1 MSGFSFPILSNQELL
16 PCLKEMDLPLTGEQI
31 SKPTFEILQR
41 IYEILVTTLLGV
53 TREELQQ
60 PVFMAIDTLEY
71 PELHDESIPTLAFI
85 KSLNRL
91 LVAAGIKDFNMQQD
105 LYKPDSNRLRRN
117 LSGIINFAKFREE
130 KLVPYTDMQ
139 ESVEHLLEE
148 TAELEELNMRLT
160 AEVSKLE
167 AERAAEEPAVSQL
180 EAETQQ
186 VFQENQQLN
195 KQSTLLN
202 NDVRTLKQQNNALA
216 DEASSA
222 KFKLVDAQQE
232 QLKLKGQIV
241 ESPER
246 LQARLEELA
255 GGVEKERAL
264 VTDAERRSRD
274 LQARMDTIAKV
285 EKEVVKAIR
294 QMEEVEVE
302 VKKKKEVSSRVKQ
315 LRKQVSANQAELQ
328 ELEATEQHLKRQQA
342 SLTDRL
348 SRLENQSALKREA
361 AVSAVE
367 EQLKERE
374 AINAE
379 NAAARA
385 KIAEN
390 EAMMR
395 TLRERMK
402 ELQNNHDAQVSIVLE
417 KYQSLRRQVQQYHE
431 LLEAAI
437 APNPGNDVD
446 TASLSSAVKAITL
459 R

>member
-16 PCLKEMDLPLTGEQI
+16 PCLKEMNLPLTAEQI

-186 VFQENQQLN
+186 VYQENQQLN

-294 QMEEVEVE
+294 QMEEVEIE

-315 LRKQVSANQAELQ
+315 LRKQVNANQAELQ
-328 ELEATEQHLKRQQA
+328 QLEATEQHLKRQQA

-348 SRLENQSALKREA
+348 SRLDNQSALKREA

-374 AINAE
+374 AIEAE

-385 KIAEN
+385 KTAEN

-402 ELQNNHDAQVSIVLE
+402 EVQSNHDAQVSIVLE
-417 KYQSLRRQVQQYHE
+417 KYQSLRQQVQQYHE
-431 LLEAAI
+431 LLEAAT
-437 APNPGNDVD
+437 APTPSNNVD

>member
-16 PCLKEMDLPLTGEQI
+16 PCLKEMDLPLSAEQI

-41 IYEILVTTLLGV
+41 LYEILVTTLLGV

-117 LSGIINFAKFREE
+117 LSGVINFAKFREE

-148 TAELEELNMRLT
+148 TAELEELNMTLT
-160 AEVSKLE
+160 AEVGKLE

-195 KQSTLLN
+195 KQSTLLS

-264 VTDAERRSRD
+264 VMDAERRSRD
-274 LQARMDTIAKV
+274 LQARMDHIAKV
-285 EKEVVKAIR
+285 EKEVVKAIK

-315 LRKQVSANQAELQ
+315 LRKQVNANQAELQ

-374 AINAE
+374 AIEAE

-385 KIAEN
+385 RIAEN

-395 TLRERMK
+395 ALRDRMK
-402 ELQNNHDAQVSIVLE
+402 ELQNNHDAQVSTVLE

-431 LLEAAI
+431 LLEAAT
-437 APNPGNDVD
+437 APTLSNDVD
-446 TASLSSAVKAITL
+446 TASLSSAVQAITL